1 MPPEHADWAALG
13 ERIGTLA
20 WPGFPIALAVLV
32 AVLALTG
39 RRLEGP
45 LRQRAGRAE
54 PRPRDLVIG
63 LALGFGAIVA
73 LAMLFARLA
82 AGLGDGRPMG
92 EMDDALSRAIGLH
105 TPMAVRQ
112 AFGWFT
118 HLGDPWP
125 MTVYCTAAALLLWRH
140 GHRSFA
146 VGWVLANGGNAALNL
161 SLKNVFERVRPVHDT
176 ALAQAPGF
184 SFPSGH
190 TSSAVVMWGML
201 AYLALRLAP
210 PRWQVPVL
218 VLAVAMALSIAA
230 SRVFLQVHYLTDI
243 LAGLCSGAAWLAV
256 CIASLEAA
264 RHRRRMRAHRASQAT
279 SA

>member
-1 MPPEHADWAALG
+1 MPTEPAAWAALG
-13 ERIGTLA
+13 ERLGTLA
-20 WPGFPIALAVLV
+20 WPGYPIALVLLM
-32 AVLALTG
+32 AAIALTG

-45 LRQRAGRAE
+45 LRERAGRSE

-63 LALGFGAIVA
+63 LALGFSAIVVMS
-73 LAMLFARLA
+73 MLFARLA
-82 AGLGDGRPMG
+82 SGLGDGRPMG

-105 TPMAVRQ
+105 TPMAVRR
-112 AFGWFT
+112 AFAAFT
-118 HLGDPWP
+118 HIGDPWP
-125 MTVYCTAAALLLWRH
+125 MVAYCTVAAVLLWRH

-161 SLKNVFERVRPVHDT
+161 SLKHVFERVRPVHDT

-190 TSSAVVMWGML
+190 TSSAVVLWGML

-243 LAGLCSGAAWLAV
+243 LAGLCSGTAWLAV

-264 RHRRRMRAHRASQAT
+264 RHRKRIQAHRAGKTA
-279 SA
+279 AL